1 MLAMRY
7 VLVAALCGLLLGGCG
22 GGDDDGEVPA
32 GDVTKRQYIAE
43 ANRVCEE
50 GDFSISQAAGTYF
63 NKELGLKPNEA
74 PSQEQVET
82 FAEEEAIPL
91 IQDQI
96 DALREI
102 EAPEADAGQLTKIYD
117 TAQDDL
123 DAAKEDPAVLTRGQP
138 FEDTNRLAREY
149 GLSACD
155 D

>member
-1 MLAMRY
+1 VKKPAPLCAA
-7 VLVAALCGLLLGGCG
+7 VLGLVVMAGCG

-32 GDVTKRQYIAE
+32 GDVTKQEYIAE
-43 ANRVCEE
+43 ANKVCEE
-50 GDFSISQAAGTYF
+50 GDFSISRAAGTYF
-63 NKELGLKPNEA
+63 SEELGLKPNDQ

-82 FAEEEAIPL
+82 FAEEKAIPL

-102 EAPEADAGQLTKIYD
+102 EAPEADADQVTKIYD
-117 TAQDDL
+117 TAQADL

-138 FEDTNRLAREY
+138 FEDTNRLARDY